1 MIGEI
6 VAVISLVKGLNDA
19 ISTMKEAGD
28 NASGFAGV
36 MDKFSKANDAVQEV
50 ESKYVGRLSV
60 KDSVALQ
67 IAKKQIAGFNQN
79 LKDSM
84 YTKGNAE
91 T

>member
-50 ESKYVGRLSV
+50 ESKYVRWRFRLLKSRLL
-60 KDSVALQ
+60 AL
-67 IAKKQIAGFNQN
+67 IRI
-79 LKDSM
+79 
-84 YTKGNAE
+84 
-91 T
+91 